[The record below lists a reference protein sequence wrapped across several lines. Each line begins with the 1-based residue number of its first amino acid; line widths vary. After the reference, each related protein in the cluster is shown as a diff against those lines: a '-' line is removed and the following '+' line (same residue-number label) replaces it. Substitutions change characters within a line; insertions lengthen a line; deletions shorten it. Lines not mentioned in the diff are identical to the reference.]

1 MLTVPPCSVYAWC
14 IQYIPTPPPASLSAE
29 QTTKKSP
36 PGGRLRMTCFSQHD
50 LRVVWNLVSPV
61 GTAQQLNA
69 SALGLHKTVMSR
81 GTRIPTLYGFGYGV
95 AVERVRF
102 QSDREALTI
111 DYAIT
116 SEDEETRDSHTTD
129 HIQGLDAL
137 QTVREQRRLTRSI
150 ECTLPSSEGWD
161 VRLSVKSSN
170 KRPEPQWSVQAAR
183 RGSGLSSLTQLKAFD
198 DIVFRAT
205 HSPLSDDRSVLK
217 VRLVIEV
224 SGPATGLRLNGLPHP
239 IQDLEERDP
248 SSSTP
253 QQILQDVSSNA
264 NFSLHTT
271 ASSIK
276 SQASTASN
284 ASGTTLLLN
293 PPTERAPAA
302 EKSILSRVRRNYIY
316 FSSLLQEP
324 EAKWKR
330 SWLQSIFS
338 TCEEHSPIS
347 NSH

>member
-1 MLTVPPCSVYAWC
+1 
-14 IQYIPTPPPASLSAE
+14 
-29 QTTKKSP
+29 
-36 PGGRLRMTCFSQHD
+36 MTCFSQHD

-69 SALGLHKTVMSR
+69 MALGLHKTVMSR
-81 GTRIPTLYGFGYGV
+81 GTRIPTLYNFGYGV

-102 QSDREALTI
+102 QLDREALTI

-116 SEDEETRDSHTTD
+116 SEDEETRDPHTTD

-183 RGSGLSSLTQLKAFD
+183 RMSAGSSSPTQSKAFD

-205 HSPLSDDRSVLK
+205 HSPLLDDRSVLK

-276 SQASTASN
+276 SQNSAGSN
-284 ASGTTLLLN
+284 ASGTTLLIN

-330 SWLQSIFS
+330 SLLQFIFLDVKNAHQFS
-338 TCEEHSPIS
+338 A
-347 NSH
+347 SH